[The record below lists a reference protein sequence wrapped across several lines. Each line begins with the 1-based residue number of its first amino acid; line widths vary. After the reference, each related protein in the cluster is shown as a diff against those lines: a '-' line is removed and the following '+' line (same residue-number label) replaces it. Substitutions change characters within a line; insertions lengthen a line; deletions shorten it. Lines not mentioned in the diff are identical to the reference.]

1 MKEFGAP
8 EGSYNPILIDTLDN
22 LGNEDNVLR
31 MTTREETRA
40 LVDKDRGRQHI
51 HPAVQSMRAADK
63 KEAISSTDKL
73 KTGAKGISFEI
84 ENANKSKKATIRQT
98 VKESQLSPAMRT
110 GLIIGGGTFTSG
122 GVGAIIGGLMGFFL
136 LPGLGVLMGAIAGA
150 FIGVGAGLLISGII
164 ANAFWNSTPLN
175 IVKAHESNTEIQ
187 RVDLK
192 SDSAGKPDKECSEKD
207 EKPIHSPTLFFT
219 LATQERNT
227 NDMADELSSSGPKT

>member
-1 MKEFGAP
+1 MA
-8 EGSYNPILIDTLDN
+8 
-22 LGNEDNVLR
+22 
-31 MTTREETRA
+31 TREETRA
-40 LVDKDRGRQHI
+40 LVDKDRRRRHI
-51 HPAVQSMRAADK
+51 NPAIHSLRSADK
-63 KEAISSTDKL
+63 EEPVSSIGKP
-73 KTGAKGISFEI
+73 KAGAHGISFEI

-98 VKESQLSPAMRT
+98 VKESQLSSAMRT

-150 FIGVGAGLLISGII
+150 FIGAGAGLLISGII

-175 IVKAHESNTEIQ
+175 IIKTHESNTEIQ
-187 RVDLK
+187 GVDLK

-219 LATQERNT
+219 PAAQERNT